1 MAGQQGLSL
10 NGTSGTAS
18 KRQPPSAQQW
28 ISTHDRISQRKEP
41 SDASSSNCL
50 LSLSLS
56 GCAAW
61 WGDGGRAWADAQI
74 SQRDAPLITYN
85 QTEIFG
91 APGDAGN
98 VTVDEAHP

>member
-1 MAGQQGLSL
+1 MTEYHNERNHPMRVLAI
-10 NGTSGTAS
+10 AS
-18 KRQPPSAQQW
+18 F
-28 ISTHDRISQRKEP
+28 
-41 SDASSSNCL
+41 
-50 LSLSLS
+50 SLSLS